1 MAGDGVIQRILYR
14 SYISKSYDGKMGRD
28 RSGFRTRQPSSLIDY
43 VASFW
48 FIPLL
53 LEV

>member
-1 MAGDGVIQRILYR
+1 MMGGDVVQRVLYR

-28 RSGFRTRQPSSLIDY
+28 CSGVRTRQPSSLIDY

-48 FIPLL
+48 FISSL